1 MTHTL
6 SNMENKV
13 LKLEN
18 QYRLSINK
26 QYFQTYHTIS
36 PLKRRGS
43 CSFSSVAWLPKS
55 ETLFTTMYIRLW
67 GDMPNHTKP
76 GRNVSQPFF
85 LQKNDH
91 KTIAN
96 DSGKSMTRYF
106 HTKRDTFTTA
116 PSVDYECI
124 YIRRRYLQAHS
135 VYQHCDERISICII
149 FCLYETKFL
158 KNLYFIL

>member
-36 PLKRRGS
+36 PLKRHGS

-55 ETLFTTMYIRLW
+55 ETLLRLIRLW

-85 LQKNDH
+85 FAKKRSQ
-91 KTIAN
+91 N
-96 DSGKSMTRYF
+96 DS
-106 HTKRDTFTTA
+106 KR
-116 PSVDYECI
+116 
-124 YIRRRYLQAHS
+124 
-135 VYQHCDERISICII
+135 
-149 FCLYETKFL
+149 
-158 KNLYFIL
+158 